1 MVDIFIADKFSGG
14 MPSPARRI
22 PLTVVASDW
31 FIPIQGEEG
40 VAYLPPSINE
50 GSSITVEGSIKVLIR
65 KRTESEMPPTNAQ
78 FKRTDTLVINANM
91 PWLNRIIPK
100 FKFSHPVT
108 IEYPCELRNFNNL
121 ATVAL
126 GSRNKIKFD
135 VSIHCFQ
142 DTVASRN
149 LRILTLLHFHFVLVR
164 SQQLLTSEILF
175 ADFTLTIRAIKV
187 SIIIF
192 NLLTS

>member
-1 MVDIFIADKFSGG
+1 MVDISIANNFTGG
-14 MPSPARRI
+14 MPSPARPI

-50 GSSITVEGSIKVLIR
+50 GSLITLEGSIKVFIR
-65 KRTESEMPPTNAQ
+65 KRTESETPPTNAQ

-91 PWLNRIIPK
+91 PWLNRVIPK
-100 FKFSHPVT
+100 FEFSRPVT

-121 ATVAL
+121 ATVAQ

-135 VSIHCFQ
+135 VSIHYFQ
-142 DTVASRN
+142 DSVSQFNGLCAGPFSFCACPITASFGIRN
-149 LRILTLLHFHFVLVR
+149 FVCRL
-164 SQQLLTSEILF
+164 
-175 ADFTLTIRAIKV
+175 
-187 SIIIF
+187 
-192 NLLTS
+192 

>member
-1 MVDIFIADKFSGG
+1 
-14 MPSPARRI
+14 MPSPARHI

-31 FIPIQGEEG
+31 FIPIQGQEG

-50 GSSITVEGSIKVLIR
+50 NTMITAEGSIKVLIR
-65 KRTESEMPPTNAQ
+65 ESTESEMPPTNAQ

-91 PWLNRIIPK
+91 PWLNRIIPN
-100 FKFSHPVT
+100 FEFSRPVT

-135 VSIHCFQ
+135 VSIQSFQ
-142 DTVASRN
+142 DA
-149 LRILTLLHFHFVLVR
+149 
-164 SQQLLTSEILF
+164 LF
-175 ADFTLTIRAIKV
+175 SFRTCPMAAVFYHQKFCSSFLKLQTRAIKV
-187 SIIIF
+187 PASIP
-192 NLLTS
+192 TY

>member
-1 MVDIFIADKFSGG
+1 

-40 VAYLPPSINE
+40 IAYLPPSINE
-50 GSSITVEGSIKVLIR
+50 GSLITVEGSIKVLIR
-65 KRTESEMPPTNAQ
+65 ERTEPEMPPNNAQ
-78 FKRTDTLVINANM
+78 FKRNDTLIINARM

-100 FKFSHPVT
+100 FEFSRNVT

-135 VSIHCFQ
+135 VSTHCFQ
-142 DTVASRN
+142 DSISPLDRLN
-149 LRILTLLHFHFVLVR
+149 TLIMIHFHFAPAPSKQPLR
-164 SQQLLTSEILF
+164 LEILF
-175 ADFTLTIRAIKV
+175 VDLKIY
-187 SIIIF
+187 
-192 NLLTS
+192 N